1 MSGSSMAKGVIKK
14 INSKIKFLY
23 RIRSFLGSKERKMLV
38 SALIQCNFDYAA
50 NSWYRGILQTYKNK
64 LQTCQNK
71 VIRYILDYSSRQH
84 LDVNDFKK
92 VGFLNVAHRVKYF
105 ALSLMFSI
113 YHGTAPSYFED
124 FSLLSHSHRT
134 RHNNRAFDIPT
145 VNSQGK
151 ISFKYNG
158 IILWNSLPQ
167 TVRCIKDKQVF
178 KRECKDFLFDSMS
191 KEESSEYTQ

>member
-1 MSGSSMAKGVIKK
+1 MQISHHGTKVPQVPWSPCKGV
-14 INSKIKFLY
+14 KIKFLY

-71 VIRYILDYSSRQH
+71 VIRYNLDYRRRQH

-92 VGFLNVAHRVKYF
+92 VGFLNVAYRVKYF

-124 FSLLSHSHRT
+124 FSLNLLH
-134 RHNNRAFDIPT
+134 
-145 VNSQGK
+145 
-151 ISFKYNG
+151 
-158 IILWNSLPQ
+158 
-167 TVRCIKDKQVF
+167 
-178 KRECKDFLFDSMS
+178 
-191 KEESSEYTQ
+191 